1 MQWISEVINMG
12 KMIIIT
18 FKDHEEA
25 VFQKAVSL
33 LTNEFQ
39 IEVVQPTNSSI
50 LSFQGLEILQHQRR
64 VLRDSKDVRL
74 TRLEY
79 ATLVFLASSPN
90 RVFTQ
95 SQIFEAVWSM
105 ESDSRNSSVVN
116 VIYNLRKK
124 IEPDSKNP
132 FYLKTVLGIG
142 YKFSVDSVGN

>member
-1 MQWISEVINMG
+1 MG
-12 KMIIIT
+12 KMIVLT
-18 FKDHEEA
+18 FSDSEET
-25 VFQKAVSL
+25 VFQRAVSL

-39 IEVVQPTNSSI
+39 IDVVEPIPSAV

-64 VLRDSKDVRL
+64 VLRDKSDVRL

-79 ATLVFLASSPN
+79 ATLVFLASNPN
-90 RVFTQ
+90 WVFTQ

-105 ESDSRNSSVVN
+105 DSNSCHSNVTN

-132 FYLKTVLGIG
+132 TYLKTVLGIG
-142 YKFSVDSVGN
+142 YKFNADSLRK

>member
-1 MQWISEVINMG
+1 MG
-12 KMIIIT
+12 KMVIIT
-18 FKDHEEA
+18 FQDYEET

-33 LTNEFQ
+33 LNNEFQ
-39 IEVVQPTNSSI
+39 IEVAQSVTSPI
-50 LSFQGLEILQHQRR
+50 LSFQGLEIIQQQHR
-64 VLRDSKDVRL
+64 VLRDNKEVRL

-105 ESDSRNSSVVN
+105 ESNSCNSSVVN

-124 IEPDSKNP
+124 IEPDSKKP
-132 FYLKTVLGIG
+132 IYLKTVLGVG
-142 YKFSVDSVGN
+142 YKFSVDCM

>member
-1 MQWISEVINMG
+1 MG
-12 KMIIIT
+12 KMIVLT
-18 FKDHEEA
+18 FTDNEDA

-39 IEVVQPTNSSI
+39 IEVVQPVSSSI

-64 VLRDSKDVRL
+64 VLRDNKDVRL

-105 ESDSRNSSVVN
+105 ESDSCNSSVVN

-124 IEPDSKNP
+124 IEPDNKNP
-132 FYLKTVLGIG
+132 TYIKTVLGVG
-142 YKFSVDSVGN
+142 YKFSG

>member
-1 MQWISEVINMG
+1 MG

-18 FKDHEEA
+18 FKEHEEA
-25 VFQKAVSL
+25 VFEKIVSL

-39 IEVVQPTNSSI
+39 IEVLQTTTSSI

-64 VLRDSKDVRL
+64 ILRDSKDVRL

-95 SQIFEAVWSM
+95 LQIFEAVWSM
-105 ESDSRNSSVVN
+105 ESDSHSSSVVN
-116 VIYNLRKK
+116 MIYNLRKK
-124 IEPDSKNP
+124 IEPESKNP
-132 FYLKTVLGIG
+132 FYLRTVLGIG
-142 YKFSVDSVGN
+142 YKFSVESVGN

>member
-1 MQWISEVINMG
+1 MG
-12 KMIIIT
+12 KMIVLT
-18 FKDHEEA
+18 FTDNEDA

-39 IEVVQPTNSSI
+39 IEVVQPVSSSI

-64 VLRDSKDVRL
+64 VLRDNKDVRL

-95 SQIFEAVWSM
+95 SQIFEAVWNM
-105 ESDSRNSSVVN
+105 DSDSCHSSVVN

-132 FYLKTVLGIG
+132 TYIKTLLGVG
-142 YKFSVDSVGN
+142 YKFNG

>member
-1 MQWISEVINMG
+1 MG
-12 KMIIIT
+12 KMIVLT
-18 FKDHEEA
+18 FSDSEET
-25 VFQKAVSL
+25 VFQRVVSL

-39 IEVVQPTNSSI
+39 IDVVEPISSAV

-64 VLRDSKDVRL
+64 VLRDKSDVRL

-79 ATLVFLASSPN
+79 GTLVFLASNPN

-105 ESDSRNSSVVN
+105 DSNSYHSSVTN

-132 FYLKTVLGIG
+132 TYLKTVLGIG
-142 YKFSVDSVGN
+142 YKFNADSLGK

>member
-1 MQWISEVINMG
+1 MG
-12 KMIIIT
+12 KMIVLT
-18 FKDHEEA
+18 FTDNEET

-39 IEVVQPTNSSI
+39 IEVVQPANSSI

-105 ESDSRNSSVVN
+105 ESDSCNSSVVN

-132 FYLKTVLGIG
+132 IYIKTVLGIG
-142 YKFSVDSVGN
+142 YKFSG

>member
-1 MQWISEVINMG
+1 MG
-12 KMIIIT
+12 KMIVLT
-18 FKDHEEA
+18 FSDSEET
-25 VFQKAVSL
+25 VFQRAVSL

-39 IEVVQPTNSSI
+39 IDVVEPISSAV
-50 LSFQGLEILQHQRR
+50 LSFQGLEILQHQRK
-64 VLRDSKDVRL
+64 VLRDKSDVRL

-79 ATLVFLASSPN
+79 GTLVFLASNPN

-105 ESDSRNSSVVN
+105 DSNSCHSSVTN

-132 FYLKTVLGIG
+132 TYLKTVLGIG
-142 YKFSVDSVGN
+142 YKFNADSLGK